1 MAATRSG
8 DRGTAVPF
16 TTAPQAVLGRSVQGP
31 RRRTGCPLPGS
42 RRGGVGTGRT
52 GVAQWRA
59 GHDASL
65 GARRPPQRLRPP
77 IRVFTP
83 DAGKTLGGRG
93 RRPWSDEPRRVQR
106 GSVLPG
112 SGLRRGSLLMV
123 EISEVGGGRFRQKPC
138 GGSWLDQST
147 HSGVPTPTSSEP
159 RHGARLRI
167 SSFLNRRSSPVPTC
181 SGPPRPAPVAAAA
194 RSCADYFGDFPQ
206 RGPRLRRRQRAGR

>member
-1 MAATRSG
+1 MTAELRCRSQQRHKRCSVGRCRGPGAARVAHCREAGVVASEP
-8 DRGTAVPF
+8 V
-16 TTAPQAVLGRSVQGP
+16 GR
-31 RRRTGCPLPGS
+31 
-42 RRGGVGTGRT
+42 
-52 GVAQWRA
+52 
-59 GHDASL
+59 ASL
-65 GARRPPQRLRPP
+65 SGGRGMTRPLERVVRRKGFGPP